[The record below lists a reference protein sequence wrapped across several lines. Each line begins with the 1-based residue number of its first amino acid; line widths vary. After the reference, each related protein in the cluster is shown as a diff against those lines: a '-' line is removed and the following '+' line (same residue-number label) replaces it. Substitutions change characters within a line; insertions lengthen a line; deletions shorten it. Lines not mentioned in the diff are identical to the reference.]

1 MSVPTF
7 EEIKEN
13 LRLVSD
19 NPLYKKHI
27 SRDVARDRGLKTF
40 FTGSECI
47 HGHVADRLV
56 SNGNC
61 VICFNKGVGSY
72 TDMYQ
77 SLS

>member
-1 MSVPTF
+1 MRLTF

-13 LRLVSD
+13 LRLVSE
-19 NPLYKKHI
+19 NPSYRKRI
-27 SRDVARDRGLKTF
+27 SRDVAKDRGLKTF

-61 VICFNKGVGSY
+61 VECFYKRVGSY
-72 TDMYQ
+72 TDMSQ
-77 SLS
+77 RLS

>member
-13 LRLVSD
+13 LRLVSN
-19 NPLYKKHI
+19 NPSYKKRI
-27 SRDVARDRGLKTF
+27 SRDAAKDKGLKRF

-61 VICFNKGVGSY
+61 VICFNSRVGSY
-72 TDMYQ
+72 TDMSQ
-77 SLS
+77 HLS